1 MKRIIFLLMVLTT
14 WVCNA
19 QDLVMSDSALIA
31 MEKADRAFS
40 LIDKDRAN
48 IAEAVGLM
56 KEASA
61 LCPQNF
67 NYAFQVGFLIFQS
80 GNYAEAVQSL
90 ESIMGRRDVT
100 PELYQLLGNTYFLM
114 NDRLKAMNVFDQ
126 GLSKFPK
133 SGLLYAEKGKIL
145 QDTDVGKALFYFEK
159 GIELNPNYDMNY
171 YYSAMIY
178 LKQAENIKGILHGEI
193 FMLLNKTSIYSV
205 EMSEQLYNAY
215 KKSIRVDASGT
226 ASTFFC
232 NTNIP
237 DKTVEMLNSKPMPPL
252 CVAYASM
259 IKQVNIALGA
269 FTISNMSALRTKIL
283 DFYFSD
289 KVNEYYQEWSFDFQ
303 RYIKDAG
310 HLEAYNHWLLMA
322 GNELEFL
329 QWKENNEEKW
339 TSFTKWFAQHDLSI
353 PE

>member
-1 MKRIIFLLMVLTT
+1 MVLTT
-14 WVCNA
+14 WMCKA
-19 QDLVMSDSALIA
+19 QEVSMSDSALIA

-40 LIDKDRAN
+40 LIDKDRSNVPQA
-48 IAEAVGLM
+48 IVLM

-61 LCPQNF
+61 LCPDNF

-80 GNYAEAVQSL
+80 GNYAEAVQAL
-90 ESIMGRRDVT
+90 ESIMHHKAVT

-126 GLSKFPK
+126 GLSKFPN
-133 SGLLYAEKGKIL
+133 SGLLYAEKGKNL

-171 YYSAMIY
+171 FYSALIY
-178 LKQAENIKGILHGEI
+178 LKQAESIKGILHGEI
-193 FMLLNKTSIYSV
+193 FMLLNRSSNYAI

-215 KKSIRVDASGT
+215 KKSIRLDDNGT
-226 ASTFFC
+226 VSTFFC

-237 DKTVEMLNSKPMPPL
+237 DRSVEMLNSKAMPPL

-259 IKQVNIALGA
+259 IKQANIGLGA
-269 FTISNMSALRTKIL
+269 LTISNISTLRARIL
-283 DFYFSD
+283 DLYFSD

-303 RYIKDAG
+303 RYIRGAG

-339 TSFTKWFAQHDLSI
+339 IAFTKWFAQHELSI